1 MTNETTDQ
9 GTRDAAAILA
19 ELMDAVDALAESWR
33 GEATSWQEGG
43 AGPVDA
49 IDVAEDRGHAEGL
62 REAADALAAT
72 IRATAPAT
80 EFTRLAIGVYPTTI
94 QAARDAVDFL
104 SMRQA
109 TRGTL
114 ELTESDVAIHQADGV
129 SIFWRLEDESD
140 LWVWRDNG
148 RESWG
153 SLGEFLDTLEL
164 DDDEHDRLSDAIR
177 EAMSDLLAYAAA
189 CATAGLNLLGGNHV

>member
-19 ELMDAVDALAESWR
+19 ELMNAVDALAESWR
-33 GEATSWQEGG
+33 GEADTYR
-43 AGPVDA
+43 
-49 IDVAEDRGHAEGL
+49 DRRQFA
-62 REAADALAAT
+62 AADAIGSAALQMGDT
-72 IRATAPAT
+72 AARFRETMATAPTT
-80 EFTRLAIGVYPTTI
+80 EFELLTIGVYPTTI

-129 SIFWRLEDESD
+129 SIIWRLEDESD